1 MFTPRPKSTSFSSKI
16 KIKYGVN
23 RLWTRTDV
31 FYRCTICEYHKIAE
45 PNTAENKATNQ
56 ETREDTCLVL

>member
-31 FYRCTICEYHKIAE
+31 FYRNTIFEYRKIAE
-45 PNTAENKATNQ
+45 PTTAESKATHQ
-56 ETREDTCLVL
+56 ETRENTCLVL